1 MKDFIARL
9 RAQDRGYDMIV
20 VVWAA
25 TKCQKSWGNLQYSR
39 GIASAMGYNLLI
51 ERWFNKTE
59 PGFLAAETLE

>member
-1 MKDFIARL
+1 
-9 RAQDRGYDMIV
+9 MIV

-59 PGFLAAETLE
+59 PGFLAAEALE